1 MEYSGMSRI
10 ITISSWPSSK
20 TTWRTSEGSS
30 RSPLVISSY
39 IRATRTGVSRM
50 PGRPR
55 SSPMPSSSR
64 RTPRSTFS
72 KSKLF
77 GSSIPPQTASA
88 PCYVHGGD
96 AGLALTPAAVGV
108 GVARAGG
115 HDAPRR
121 TLHHRRQDLGQL
133 LLGDGLLLH
142 QDLDHLVGDVPVAGQ
157 HLLGLDVRLVDQ
169 AAHLLVDL
177 ERDLLRVVLLVAEV
191 T

>member
-88 PCYVHGGD
+88 PCYVHGAD
-96 AGLALTPAAVGV
+96 AWRSLWEAQSEGKLVSEVTAEEDV
-108 GVARAGG
+108 
-115 HDAPRR
+115 
-121 TLHHRRQDLGQL
+121 L
-133 LLGDGLLLH
+133 LLGAEH
-142 QDLDHLVGDVPVAGQ
+142 QRSEPVAHAVLADHLAGE
-157 HLLGLDVRLVDQ
+157 LGRLLDVVGGAGGRVQ
-169 AAHLLVDL
+169 EPQLL
-177 ERDLLRVVLLVAEV
+177 
-191 T
+191 